1 MYASIEVIRKI
12 MNLFM
17 SSLRLRIASSMVH
30 TPTFLLVYTTKL
42 IQSARSPATLKYHL
56 YSPYSMS
63 VSDVAN
69 ETVARPSATRMSG
82 DKQHSEAMS
91 TGIPENLKSSEYLIF
106 ICICLL
112 CPNKRHN

>member
-1 MYASIEVIRKI
+1 
-12 MNLFM
+12 
-17 SSLRLRIASSMVH
+17 
-30 TPTFLLVYTTKL
+30 
-42 IQSARSPATLKYHL
+42 
-56 YSPYSMS
+56 
-63 VSDVAN
+63 
-69 ETVARPSATRMSG
+69 MSG